1 MTLICKGSRSD
12 HPAVPSAVNP
22 GIAPLRLLLYRFLY
36 ICCRI
41 EEEIAMVTAV
51 AYTNFRKD
59 PESYLCRVEPK
70 THGDVICTGRPG
82 TGGYP
87 DTSAR

>member
-1 MTLICKGSRSD
+1 
-12 HPAVPSAVNP
+12 
-22 GIAPLRLLLYRFLY
+22 
-36 ICCRI
+36 
-41 EEEIAMVTAV
+41 MVTAV

-59 PESYLCRVEPK
+59 PESYLCRVEPR
-70 THGDVICTGRPG
+70 THGDVICTGRPR